1 MKKGTKILMIC
12 VKISLVAIILL
23 SFIVGGI
30 LYKNYREL
38 PVIEEIIENY
48 RAPVPTT
55 VYDRN
60 GILIDSI
67 FIEKRTPVKINQISD
82 NLKNGFLA
90 IEDKTFYTHHG
101 IYLKRLMGA
110 IISNLKGNPL
120 QGASTITQQLA
131 KNAFLSNEKRLSR
144 KIKEL
149 FITFEMERMYTKSEI
164 FEKYLNEIYFGSGAY
179 GVKAASEQFFKKDPL
194 SLNIA
199 ESAVLAGI
207 PNRPGRY
214 NPYRNL
220 DNSLKRAKL
229 IMLEMKKDN
238 VITEAQYQKAI
249 KRKFVIF
256 DKNVKLNEKELEET
270 TIVYPRES
278 KRETS
283 TPDYTDLVYEFFKN
297 EKTLNGQR
305 IFTEEMLNT
314 EGLKIYTTLDLDIQ
328 KIAKEIVQKNKV
340 LESREGLE
348 MGMATIDSETG
359 EIISVIGGVDYK
371 SGNFNRSS
379 MAKRQ
384 IGSTGKPFLYFAA
397 IVNGEGMEN
406 TTYDSPVKHGKWQPR
421 NANNKYLGNM
431 TSLEA
436 MDRSV
441 NTISVKLLEKI
452 GVKKLKQVIKET
464 GANFNV
470 PDNLT
475 AALGSYEGTAIELAQ
490 AYAPFSNGGY
500 SVKPFLIKKIED
512 RHGNILYLEEI
523 EKDKVFD
530 SLDVSLINFMLQ
542 SSVANGTSRSANVP
556 GLHQGGKTGTTNKN
570 RTVWYAG
577 ITSKYVTTVYF
588 GYDDNRPIRGMYGG
602 NGPGVLWKEFYTEM
616 MKKHK
621 KRFGRF
627 EFMDTELKKG
637 GIISQKLNS
646 KTGFIS
652 LTGRD
657 FILKS
662 GKISLEREEKYKN
675 GIRGVLKGKFSTS
688 TNTKNDEGSKN
699 ENIKEMNLES
709 SELKRLFG
717 D

>member
-1 MKKGTKILMIC
+1 MKKGIKILIIC
-12 VKISLVAIILL
+12 IKISLIAIILL
-23 SFIVGGI
+23 FFIVGGI

-60 GILIDSI
+60 GVLIDSI
-67 FIEKRTPVKINQISD
+67 FIEKRTPVKIDQISD
-82 NLKNGFLA
+82 NLKNAFLA
-90 IEDKTFYTHHG
+90 IEDKTFYAHHG
-101 IYLKRLMGA
+101 IYIKRLMGA
-110 IISNLKGNPL
+110 IVNNLKGNPL

-131 KNAFLSNEKRLSR
+131 KNAFLSNERRLSR

-149 FITFEMERMYTKSEI
+149 LITFEMERMYTKTEI

-179 GVKAASEQFFKKDPL
+179 GAKAASEQFFKKDPL
-194 SLNIA
+194 NLNIA
-199 ESAVLAGI
+199 EGAVLAGI

-214 NPYRNL
+214 NPYTNL
-220 DNSLKRAKL
+220 EHSLKRARL
-229 IMLEMKKDN
+229 IMNEMKKDN
-238 VITEAQYQKAI
+238 MITEAQYQKAI

-256 DKNVKLNEKELEET
+256 DKNIKLNEKELEET

-283 TPDYTDLVYEFFKN
+283 TPDFTDLVYEFFKN
-297 EKTLNGQR
+297 EKTLNGER

-314 EGLKIYTTLDLDIQ
+314 EGLKIYTTLDLDVQ
-328 KIAKEIVQKNKV
+328 KIAKEVVQKNKI

-452 GVKKLKQVIKET
+452 GVPKLKQVIKET

-512 RHGNILYLEEI
+512 RHGNILYLEKI

-542 SSVANGTSRSANVP
+542 SSVENGTSRSANVP
-556 GLHQGGKTGTTNKN
+556 GLYQGGKTGTTNKN

-577 ITSKYVTTVYF
+577 ITSKYITTVYF

-602 NGPGVLWKEFYTEM
+602 NGPGVLWREFYTEM

-627 EFMDTELKKG
+627 KFMDTELEKG

-652 LTGRD
+652 STGRN

-662 GKISLEREEKYKN
+662 GKISLEREEKYQN
-675 GIRGVLKGKFSTS
+675 GIRGILRGKFSTS
-688 TNTKNDEGSKN
+688 IKNNDNLKIESVR
-699 ENIKEMNLES
+699 EMNLDS
-709 SELKRLFG
+709 SVIKRLFR

>member
-1 MKKGTKILMIC
+1 MKKGIKILMIC

-48 RAPVPTT
+48 RAPIPTT

-60 GILIDSI
+60 GVLIDSI
-67 FIEKRTPVKINQISD
+67 FIEKRTPVKIDQISD
-82 NLKNGFLA
+82 NLKNAFLA

-149 FITFEMERMYTKSEI
+149 FITFEMERVYTKTEI

-194 SLNIA
+194 NLNIA
-199 ESAVLAGI
+199 EGAVLAGI
-207 PNRPGRY
+207 PNLPGRY
-214 NPYRNL
+214 NPYTNL
-220 DNSLKRAKL
+220 EHSLKRARL
-229 IMLEMKKDN
+229 IMNEMKKDN
-238 VITEAQYQKAI
+238 MITEAQYQKAI

-256 DKNVKLNEKELEET
+256 DKNVELNEKELEET

-283 TPDYTDLVYEFFKN
+283 TPDFTDLVYEFFKN
-297 EKTLNGQR
+297 EKTLNGER
-305 IFTEEMLNT
+305 VFTEEMLNT
-314 EGLKIYTTLDLDIQ
+314 EGLKIYTTLDLDVQ
-328 KIAKEIVQKNKV
+328 KIAKEVVQKNKI

-397 IVNGEGMEN
+397 IVDGEGMEN
-406 TTYDSPVKHGKWQPR
+406 TTYDSPVKHGKWEPR

-452 GVKKLKQVIKET
+452 GVPKLKQVIKET

-512 RHGNILYLEEI
+512 RHGNIIYLEKI

-542 SSVANGTSRSANVP
+542 SSVENGTSRSANVP
-556 GLHQGGKTGTTNKN
+556 GLYQGGKTGTTNKN

-588 GYDDNRPIRGMYGG
+588 GYDDNRPVRGMYGG
-602 NGPGVLWKEFYTEM
+602 NGPGVLWRELYTEM

-627 EFMDTELKKG
+627 KFMDTELKKG

-652 LTGRD
+652 STGRN

-662 GKISLEREEKYKN
+662 GKISLEQEEKYQN
-675 GIRGVLKGKFSTS
+675 GIRGVLKGNFSTS
-688 TNTKNDEGSKN
+688 IKNDENSKI
-699 ENIKEMNLES
+699 ENVREMNLDS
-709 SELKRLFG
+709 SVIKRLFR

>member
-1 MKKGTKILMIC
+1 MKKGIKILMIC
-12 VKISLVAIILL
+12 VKISLIAIILL
-23 SFIVGGI
+23 FFIVGGI

-60 GILIDSI
+60 GVLIDSI
-67 FIEKRTPVKINQISD
+67 FIEKRTPVKIDQISD
-82 NLKNGFLA
+82 NLKNAFLA
-90 IEDKTFYTHHG
+90 IEDKTFYAHHG
-101 IYLKRLMGA
+101 IYIKRLMGA
-110 IISNLKGNPL
+110 IVNNLKGNPL

-131 KNAFLSNEKRLSR
+131 KNAFLSNERRLSR

-149 FITFEMERMYTKSEI
+149 LITFEMERMYTKTEI

-179 GVKAASEQFFKKDPL
+179 GAKAASEQFFKKDPL
-194 SLNIA
+194 NLNIA
-199 ESAVLAGI
+199 EGAVLAGI

-214 NPYRNL
+214 NPYTNL
-220 DNSLKRAKL
+220 EHSLKRARL
-229 IMLEMKKDN
+229 IMNEMKKDN
-238 VITEAQYQKAI
+238 MITEAQYQKAI

-256 DKNVKLNEKELEET
+256 DKNIKLNEKELEET

-283 TPDYTDLVYEFFKN
+283 TPDFTDLVYEFFKN
-297 EKTLNGQR
+297 EKTLNGER

-314 EGLKIYTTLDLDIQ
+314 EGLKIYTTLDLDVQ
-328 KIAKEIVQKNKV
+328 KIAKEVVQKNKI

-452 GVKKLKQVIKET
+452 GVPKLKQVIKET

-512 RHGNILYLEEI
+512 RHGNILYLEKI

-542 SSVANGTSRSANVP
+542 SSVENGTSRSANVP
-556 GLHQGGKTGTTNKN
+556 GLYQGGKTGTTNKN

-588 GYDDNRPIRGMYGG
+588 GYDDNRPVRGMYGG
-602 NGPGVLWKEFYTEM
+602 NGPGVLWRELYTEM

-627 EFMDTELKKG
+627 KFMDTELKKG

-652 LTGRD
+652 STGRN

-662 GKISLEREEKYKN
+662 GKISLEQEEKYQN
-675 GIRGVLKGKFSTS
+675 GIRGVLKGNFSTS
-688 TNTKNDEGSKN
+688 IKNDENSKI
-699 ENIKEMNLES
+699 ENVREMNLDS
-709 SELKRLFG
+709 SVIKRLFR